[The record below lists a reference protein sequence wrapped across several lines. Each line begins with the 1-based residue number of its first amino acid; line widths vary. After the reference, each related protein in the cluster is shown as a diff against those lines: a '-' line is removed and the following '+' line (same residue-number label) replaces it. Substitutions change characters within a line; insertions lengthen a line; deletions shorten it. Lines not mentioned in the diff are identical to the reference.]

1 MRVTA
6 SGPVV
11 AGLLTAVTVTATACT
26 AAGPPAADAHAS
38 APAATATAA
47 ERPAPAAPASP
58 AASPGT
64 PALTPAQAQAALI
77 GESDLGVPWTAADS
91 TATWHD
97 GLLKAATGQADCQR
111 LLEALYTDELLGAP
125 AGPQAVT
132 SLDDG
137 DDAAQLRYQVDASRS
152 ADIDRTL
159 AWLRTLPGTCGQFT
173 AQTTAAGTEAV
184 QVTDAALQ
192 GLGDARQG
200 LRVTLTAQPSADAD
214 PTTLTLDVAVVR
226 VGDDAIVLT
235 AGALGTLPG
244 DTTEQ
249 ALDIGVQRLAQV
261 REQGRAQA

>member
-1 MRVTA
+1 M
-6 SGPVV
+6 S
-11 AGLLTAVTVTATACT
+11 AG
-26 AAGPPAADAHAS
+26 GRSPPAGCRTSPYGREGGAGGGRGG
-38 APAATATAA
+38 AP
-47 ERPAPAAPASP
+47 
-58 AASPGT
+58 
-64 PALTPAQAQAALI
+64 
-77 GESDLGVPWTAADS
+77 DS
-91 TATWHD
+91 TATWRD

-159 AWLRTLPGTCGQFT
+159 AWLRTLPGTCRQFT

-192 GLGDARQG
+192 GFGDARQG

-235 AGALGTLPG
+235 AGALGTLPD

>member
-6 SGPVV
+6 SGLVV
-11 AGLLTAVTVTATACT
+11 AGLLAAVTACT
-26 AAGPPAADAHAS
+26 AAGPPKAD
-38 APAATATAA
+38 APAAAPTAA
-47 ERPAPAAPASP
+47 ERPAPASP

-64 PALTPAQAQAALI
+64 GTGTPALTPEQAQAALI
-77 GESDLGVPWTAADS
+77 GESDLGVPWTAAEG

-97 GLLKAATGQADCQR
+97 GLLKAATGQPGCQR

-132 SLDDG
+132 ALDDG

-152 ADIDRTL
+152 ADVDRTL
-159 AWLRTLPGTCGQFT
+159 AWLRTLPSICGQFT

-184 QVTDAALQ
+184 RVTDA
-192 GLGDARQG
+192 GLRDFGDARQG
-200 LRVTLTAQPSADAD
+200 LRITLTAQPSAADD

-235 AGALGTLPG
+235 AGALGTLPD
-244 DTTEQ
+244 DTTGQ
-249 ALDIGVQRLAQV
+249 ALDTGVQRLAQV

>member
-6 SGPVV
+6 SGLVV
-11 AGLLTAVTVTATACT
+11 AGLLTAVSACT
-26 AAGPPAADAHAS
+26 AAGPPKADAP
-38 APAATATAA
+38 APAPTAA
-47 ERPAPAAPASP
+47 ERPAPASP

-64 PALTPAQAQAALI
+64 GTGTGTGTPALTPDQAQAALI
-77 GESDLGVPWTAADS
+77 GESDLGVPWTAADG

-97 GLLKAATGQADCQR
+97 GLLKATTGQPGCQR

-132 SLDDG
+132 ALDDG

-152 ADIDRTL
+152 ADVDRTL
-159 AWLRTLPGTCGQFT
+159 AWLRTLPSTCAQFT

-184 QVTDAALQ
+184 QVADA
-192 GLGDARQG
+192 GLRDFGDARQG
-200 LRVTLTAQPSADAD
+200 LRITLTAQPSAADA

-235 AGALGTLPG
+235 AGALGTLPD
-244 DTTEQ
+244 DTTGQ

>member
-6 SGPVV
+6 SGLVV
-11 AGLLTAVTVTATACT
+11 AGLLAAVTACT
-26 AAGPPAADAHAS
+26 AAGPPKAD
-38 APAATATAA
+38 APAAAPTAA
-47 ERPAPAAPASP
+47 ERPAPASP

-64 PALTPAQAQAALI
+64 DTSTGTPALTPGQAQAALI
-77 GESDLGVPWTAADS
+77 GESDLGVPWTAAEG

-97 GLLKAATGQADCQR
+97 GLLKAATGQPGCQR

-132 SLDDG
+132 ALDDG

-152 ADIDRTL
+152 ADVDRTL
-159 AWLRTLPGTCGQFT
+159 AWLRTLPSTCGQFT

-184 QVTDAALQ
+184 QVADT
-192 GLGDARQG
+192 GLRDFGDARQG
-200 LRVTLTAQPSADAD
+200 LRITLTAQPSATGD

-226 VGDDAIVLT
+226 IGDDAIVLT
-235 AGALGTLPG
+235 AGALGTLPD

-261 REQGRAQA
+261 REQGRVQA